1 MVRRI
6 VAVVAVAFVL
16 SGCTHVHRI
25 DPVASASELDDLNR
39 ALQRR
44 RVSVELVS
52 RYPWGLG
59 EKLVA
64 EGVCVAAD
72 STSLTLLLEPA
83 DFSAL
88 WGVRSYGVKRD
99 TTLSTS
105 AISRMTTT
113 NRFRG
118 TLDGGLLGLGIGVTL
133 GALVGGALAV
143 SDPWFGPVEE
153 AAAAVGL
160 LFGIIGTGV
169 GLVTGAIAG
178 SREVYDFVER

>member
-16 SGCTHVHRI
+16 SGCTHVRRI

-118 TLDGGLLGLGIGVTL
+118 ALDGTLLGLGIGVVF
-133 GALVGGALAV
+133 GALLFAGIDEPSLEPG
-143 SDPWFGPVEE
+143 E
-153 AAAAVGL
+153 AAAIGSVVL
-160 LFGIIGTGV
+160 GIIGTGI
-169 GLVTGAIAG
+169 GLVTGTIVG
-178 SREVYDFVER
+178 SRDAYDFVDR